1 MLNNVLTAA
10 NGAYVMKKLD
20 SKVNGNVY
28 IMIFFLPLLVNNLF
42 FVCFFV
48 FFIGSGEIWT
58 SVLQCF
64 DHDLSYCGLCVLL
77 RRVTKGRTGFLSH
90 FVGT

>member
-28 IMIFFLPLLVNNLF
+28 IMIFFASS
-42 FVCFFV
+42 C
-48 FFIGSGEIWT
+48 
-58 SVLQCF
+58 
-64 DHDLSYCGLCVLL
+64 
-77 RRVTKGRTGFLSH
+77 
-90 FVGT
+90 